1 MLQGCSLKGGGS
13 NLQGCS
19 ARVDPMLQG
28 CSLRGSQICRGV
40 VPGWIRCC
48 RGVVLEGFNIA

>member
-1 MLQGCSLKGGGS
+1 MGVVPGWIRCYRGVVLRGGS

-28 CSLRGSQICRGV
+28 CSFKGGGSNLQGCSARV
-40 VPGWIRCC
+40 DPM
-48 RGVVLEGFNIA
+48 L